1 MASENSN
8 YKLDMSTGSLFKK
21 MLLFAMPLMASS
33 ILQLLFNAAD
43 VAVVGKFAGKP
54 SLAAV
59 GSTGSL
65 INLLTNLFLGL
76 SIGANVLSAK
86 YVGSHDIQKAQK
98 VVHTS
103 ITMSLV
109 AGVALMIIGL
119 VFSPQLLILM
129 NSPDDVIGLASLYL
143 RVYFLGMP
151 AMMFYNFASSL
162 LRSKGDTKRPL
173 YFLFLSGILNVLLNL
188 LFVIVF
194 KMDVAGVALATILS
208 QYLSSFLILRCL
220 QKEDEYFRL
229 SLKAL
234 RIDSPTLEKLIQIGV
249 PAGIQGVVFSLSN
262 VIIQSSINA
271 FVDTAII
278 AGSSAGA
285 NIEGF
290 VWVSM
295 NCFHQTALT
304 FTSQNIGAKKY
315 SRINKILFRAEFFAI
330 AAGAVFGNLAVL
342 FGPQFLRIY
351 TDDPLVVEQGMKRI
365 RIICRMYFTCG
376 MMDAIV
382 GSIRGMGYAITPTIV
397 SMLGACGI
405 RILWIYTIFQ
415 IPKYH
420 TLEVL
425 FYSYPISWLITF
437 SAHFICFLLMRKRF
451 PKKDET
457 LITAE

>member
-1 MASENSN
+1 MSSENST

-21 MLLFAMPLMASS
+21 MLLFALPLMSSS

-43 VAVVGKFAGKP
+43 VAVVGKFAGKA

-65 INLLTNLFLGL
+65 VNLLTNLFLGL

-86 YVGSHDIQKAQK
+86 YVGSRDIKNTQK

-109 AGVALMIIGL
+109 AGVFLMIFGL
-119 VFSPQLLILM
+119 IFSPQLLLLM
-129 NSPDDVIGLASLYL
+129 KSPADVIGLASLYL
-143 RVYFLGMP
+143 RIYFLGMP

-208 QYLSSFLILRCL
+208 QYLSAFLILRCL

-229 SLKAL
+229 NLKELQVEKA
-234 RIDSPTLEKLIQIGV
+234 TLGKLIRIGV

-262 VIIQSSINA
+262 VIIQSSINT
-271 FVDTAII
+271 FVDTAVI
-278 AGSSAGA
+278 AGSSAGS

-304 FTSQNIGAKKY
+304 FTSQNIGARKY
-315 SRINKILFRAEFFAI
+315 SRINKILLRAEIFAI

-342 FGPQFLRIY
+342 FGPKLLRIY
-351 TDDPLVVEQGMKRI
+351 TDDPLVVIQGMKRI

-405 RILWIYTIFQ
+405 RILWICTIFQ
-415 IPKYH
+415 MPKYH
-420 TLEVL
+420 TLEIL

-437 SAHFICFLLMRKRF
+437 TAHLVCFLLMRRRF
-451 PKKDET
+451 PKKDD
-457 LITAE
+457 AFAVK